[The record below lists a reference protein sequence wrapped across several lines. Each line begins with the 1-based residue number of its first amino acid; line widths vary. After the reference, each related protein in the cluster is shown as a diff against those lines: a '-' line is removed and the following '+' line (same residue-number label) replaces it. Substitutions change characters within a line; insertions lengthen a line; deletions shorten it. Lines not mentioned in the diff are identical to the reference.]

1 VEKQVLLEGWELAR
15 IGDCVVEVTSGF
27 ACAKKHAVA
36 EGLPHL
42 RPFNV
47 GMDGELTLSSLI
59 HIPEDFMSG
68 VERYYLDTGDVL
80 FNNTN
85 SVELVGKAAIVREPM
100 RCAFSN
106 HITRL
111 RTDPARLLPGWLLLS
126 LRQLWS
132 DGFFAA
138 RCRKWIGQAG
148 FNTGMLADV
157 EIPLPLLDEQRRI
170 VVRIEELFARIEEAR
185 RLRAAADQDAE
196 RLMSAAL
203 AEVFPNPEDELPKGW
218 HLRHVAEI
226 SEKPQYGYTQSARDE
241 PVGPK
246 FLRITDIQDGQ
257 VNWKAVPFCLCAEKE
272 LEKYRL
278 EPGDIVFARS
288 GATTGKTFLI
298 EECPEAVFASYLI
311 RLKVRGVIE
320 PAYVYWF
327 FQSPYYWRQVKP
339 RGAAQPNMN
348 AKILSGLKVPIPGTP
363 AEQHHIVEYLNGV
376 QAQVVEL
383 KRLQAESA
391 VELERLSGA
400 VLARAFRGEL

>member
-170 VVRIEELFARIEEAR
+170 V
-185 RLRAAADQDAE
+185 
-196 RLMSAAL
+196 
-203 AEVFPNPEDELPKGW
+203 
-218 HLRHVAEI
+218 
-226 SEKPQYGYTQSARDE
+226 
-241 PVGPK
+241 
-246 FLRITDIQDGQ
+246 
-257 VNWKAVPFCLCAEKE
+257 
-272 LEKYRL
+272 
-278 EPGDIVFARS
+278 
-288 GATTGKTFLI
+288 
-298 EECPEAVFASYLI
+298 
-311 RLKVRGVIE
+311 
-320 PAYVYWF
+320 
-327 FQSPYYWRQVKP
+327 
-339 RGAAQPNMN
+339 
-348 AKILSGLKVPIPGTP
+348 
-363 AEQHHIVEYLNGV
+363 EYLDSV
-376 QAQVVEL
+376 QVQVAEL